1 MTRAPASIRP
11 PVHHH
16 VATQATSRAAVN
28 LIAHESGEPLTG
40 PGGTFAVDDKL
51 RDWLCLIENR
61 LYISRSHVMTAQVRA
76 FEGRLRRLSYEY
88 QVHEVELS
96 DIRNLYDR
104 AQTSPRRPVATT
116 SQMQSDAK
124 SIFARAVS
132 MRASDIHIIVSEQT
146 GTLIK
151 ARVHN
156 DLTKIGAETHEH
168 GLQLCTAIYQA
179 MADVS
184 DSTFEPHGRQDARI
198 GTRSK
203 LPEGLDGIRIATSP
217 TVDGMLMVL
226 RLLYDDT
233 GANDIVALG
242 YSEVQ
247 TQALQMLTRRPSGIT
262 IFTGP
267 TGSGKSTTLQRML
280 SRIIEENGDRI
291 HVLTVEDPV
300 EYPIP
305 GANQVPVTNAK
316 GEEERR
322 SAFSAAIRAALR
334 LDPDVMMIGE
344 IRDSASA
351 HLAMEGAMTG
361 HQMWSTLHAN
371 NAFASFGR
379 LIDLGVPKAVLCD
392 SSIISGF
399 ASQRLLK
406 VLCPNCRQPLKEAI
420 ARMDLAHKADAKR
433 IVKHLGVVDGIYVK
447 GPGCGACGNTGT
459 KGRTVAAEILPT
471 DEELLGHVLRD
482 DFEGARRYWRSNG
495 GMTMVEH
502 ATQKV
507 KAGLADPFEAELVV
521 GMLTGIAIQ
530 GEAGAA

>member
-1 MTRAPASIRP
+1 MQRRPLHHAPPPAS
-11 PVHHH
+11 
-16 VATQATSRAAVN
+16 SRAAAN
-28 LIAHESGEPLTG
+28 LVAHEAGEPLTG
-40 PGGTFAVDDKL
+40 PGGQFEVDEKL
-51 RDWLCLIENR
+51 RDWLCLVGDR

-76 FEGRLRRLSYEY
+76 FQGRLRRIAYDFN
-88 QVHEVELS
+88 VFEVDLP
-96 DIRNLYDR
+96 DIRNLYER
-104 AQTSPRRPVATT
+104 AQSSPRRAVVNT
-116 SQMQSDAK
+116 SEMQAGAK
-124 SIFARAVS
+124 GIFSKAVS
-132 MRASDIHIIVSEQT
+132 MRASDIHIIVSEQE

-156 DLTKIGAETHEH
+156 DLVKIASETHDY
-168 GLQLCTAIYQA
+168 GLQLCAAIYGA

-198 GTRSK
+198 GNRGK
-203 LPEGLDGIRIATSP
+203 LPDGLDGIRIATSP

-226 RLLYDDT
+226 RLLYDDS
-233 GANDIVALG
+233 GAQDILALG
-242 YSEVQ
+242 YSE
-247 TQALQMLTRRPSGIT
+247 TQAEALQLLTRRPSGIT

-280 SRIIEENGDRI
+280 SRIIRENEGRI

-322 SAFSAAIRAALR
+322 AAFAAAIRAALR

-344 IRDSASA
+344 IRDAASA

-379 LIDLGVPKAVLCD
+379 LLDLGVPKAVLCD
-392 SSIISGF
+392 TSIVSGF

-406 VLCPNCRQPLKEAI
+406 ILCPHCRQPLKGA
-420 ARMDLAHKADAKR
+420 LGGLDAKHKEDALR
-433 IVKHLGVVDGIYVK
+433 IVKHFSAIDGIYVK
-447 GPGCGACGNTGT
+447 GRGCAQCGETGT

-471 DEELLGHVLRD
+471 DDELLGYLLRED
-482 DFEGARRYWRSNG
+482 MESARRYWKSNG
-495 GMTMVEH
+495 GMTMVDH
-502 ATQKV
+502 ATLKV
-507 KAGLADPFEAELVV
+507 REGLVDPFDAEAVV
-521 GMLTGIAIQ
+521 GMLTGVARAK
-530 GEAGAA
+530 EAE